1 MMSFKNIVIDHFRG
15 IDHLEVNDLKHVN
28 VFLGQNNGGKT
39 TLLESLFLL
48 SGMSNPLLPERIN
61 AFRNKGNSSFDEL
74 KFLFHKVKLDVH
86 PTFHAVMDNQIHR
99 NLSLSIVNKAQ
110 QVDDL
115 HRANQMGASSS
126 DGAKG
131 ETCMVLNYETRKG
144 AQRPIRQTSEFCVIG
159 NGQFRQTVN
168 TAYREGVTARFLS
181 SYSETT
187 VLLEEFSTLV
197 KQNRKEE
204 MLSLVKLFDKRITNI
219 EVLFDGIYV
228 KYQDIDEML
237 PLTMCGEGL
246 KKFFNIIVTV
256 ANGKNNILLIDE
268 IDNGVHFS
276 AYDLLW
282 KSLLELADKNRIQL
296 FITTHSA
303 EVVASLDTVLH
314 NIETSVALK
323 DEVAVF
329 TIASTAKEGM
339 QSYRYD
345 ADDIR
350 NAIRNHIE
358 LRV

>member
-1 MMSFKNIVIDHFRG
+1 
-15 IDHLEVNDLKHVN
+15 
-28 VFLGQNNGGKT
+28 
-39 TLLESLFLL
+39 
-48 SGMSNPLLPERIN
+48 
-61 AFRNKGNSSFDEL
+61 
-74 KFLFHKVKLDVH
+74 
-86 PTFHAVMDNQIHR
+86 MDNQVRR

-144 AQRPIRQTSEFCVIG
+144 TQKPIRQTSEFCVIG

-168 TAYREGVTARFLS
+168 AAYREGVTARFLS

-204 MLSLVKLFDKRITNI
+204 MLSLVKLFDNRITNI

-256 ANGKNNILLIDE
+256 ANGKNNILLGI
-268 IDNGVHFS
+268 
-276 AYDLLW
+276 Y
-282 KSLLELADKNRIQL
+282 L
-296 FITTHSA
+296 FKTLFYLSIGQKGIF
-303 EVVASLDTVLH
+303 L
-314 NIETSVALK
+314 TSVIHKAK
-323 DEVAVF
+323 SVF
-329 TIASTAKEGM
+329 ARFK
-339 QSYRYD
+339 RYFYGRRLVKR
-345 ADDIR
+345 IR
-350 NAIRNHIE
+350 ILGNRKKIIIK
-358 LRV
+358 V